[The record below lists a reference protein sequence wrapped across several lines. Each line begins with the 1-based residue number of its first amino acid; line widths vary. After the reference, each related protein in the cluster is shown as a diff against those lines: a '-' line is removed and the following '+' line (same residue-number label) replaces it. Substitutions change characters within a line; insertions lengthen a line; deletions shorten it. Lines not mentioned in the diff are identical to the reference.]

1 MEVIKNKL
9 QINPQLSTLNLSR
22 DIYSKEGVRGFY
34 RGYLLSQLVFVP
46 YTMIFFV
53 TYEYLKKASVKYNRH
68 DIGFGGYLLC
78 ASLSATFAGAVTNPL
93 DVIIHNV

>member
-22 DIYSKEGVRGFY
+22 YIYSKEGIRGFY

-46 YTMIFFV
+46 YTITFFV
-53 TYEYLKKASVKYNRH
+53 SYEYLKKSWVNYNSH
-68 DIGFGGYLLC
+68 DIGFGGYLAC
-78 ASLSATFAGAVTNPL
+78 ASLSATLAGAVTNPL
-93 DVIIHNV
+93 DVTIN